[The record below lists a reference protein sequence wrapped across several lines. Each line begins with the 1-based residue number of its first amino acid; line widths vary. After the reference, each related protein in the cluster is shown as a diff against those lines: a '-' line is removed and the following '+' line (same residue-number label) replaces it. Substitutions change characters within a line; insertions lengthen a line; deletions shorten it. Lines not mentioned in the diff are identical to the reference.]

1 MKKRV
6 LSLLL
11 VLLMVVSLVPISALA
26 ATTYYINGVAVR
38 YDDFSSSPNECWVYA
53 NNIYNKIWGH
63 NFTNSFS
70 DGENSLRNL
79 SDSELTLTAAHLK
92 AYVSNAAIGS
102 CLRICNGEYLHGS
115 DGWGHSQIIVQ
126 KDDSGF
132 TVFEGGLS
140 SYPYCRE
147 KYYTWNE
154 YVNTGW
160 LGGTYSY
167 IKYVKWPGAPAIN
180 VGEPEAVL
188 SNFSFQNLLKRGST
202 PNSSGTITANRPLNW
217 VWIGVDTKDNQSVI
231 SAEANPFTYSFD
243 ISSLMTTMQ
252 FSKLP
257 IGEYVFKI
265 HAVVDGKYFGL
276 CEQSLCVVESGE
288 VLAKD
293 VSFPSNI
300 TVWEKVT
307 LSGQVLSSASM
318 NWVWIGID
326 TLDNQNVQSFECN
339 PYTTK
344 FDVSDANETINTA
357 RLAQGTYA
365 FKIHVVL
372 SGEYYGAYYKEF
384 TVGNPEITVTFD
396 PNGGSVSPTSKTIT
410 KGIAYGILPIP
421 TKTNYTFKGW
431 YTEASGGSKVTSS
444 TTVTA
449 IANHTLYAHWTSA
462 HTHDYKA
469 TVTKPTCTERGYT
482 TYTCS
487 VCGDSYKGSY
497 VDPLGHNYKN
507 GTCTRCGVKD
517 PNYKPQANF
526 IDVAAG
532 SYCYDAVQWAVAN
545 GITKGTDKTHFSPNA
560 GCTRG
565 QVVTFLWRAAG
576 EPTVGGNVG
585 FVDVAPG
592 SYCYEA
598 VKWAVAN
605 GITKGTDA
613 THFSPNATC
622 TRGQVVTFMYRAEG
636 EPAVGG
642 SVGFVDVAPG
652 SYFYEA
658 VKWAVANGI
667 TKGTD
672 ATHFS
677 PNATCTRGQVVT
689 FLYRAQ

>member
-11 VLLMVVSLVPISALA
+11 VLLMVVSLVPMSALA

-70 DGENSLRNL
+70 DSENSLRNL

-140 SYPYCRE
+140 NYPYCRE

-167 IKYVKWPGAPAIN
+167 IKYVKWPGAGSYKDPDQPVITGSPVIKSEKSAYEA
-180 VGEPEAVL
+180 GESVTLQRNTVNNTNYYWIVLYRNGKQILSTAMDDAAYTL
-188 SNFSFQNLLKRGST
+188 SNPAAGSYEVYLQVGNAT
-202 PNSSGTITANRPLNW
+202 SGTITSAPYQFYVVNRIQGEPY
-217 VWIGVDTKDNQSVI
+217 IYTSQ
-231 SAEANPFTYSFD
+231 YSYYDDDSITLYRNTVEYTNYHWLTLYFN
-243 ISSLMTTMQ
+243 
-252 FSKLP
+252 
-257 IGEYVFKI
+257 GEMI
-265 HAVVDGKYFGL
+265 
-276 CEQSLCVVESGE
+276 
-288 VLAKD
+288 
-293 VSFPSNI
+293 
-300 TVWEKVT
+300 
-307 LSGQVLSSASM
+307 LSSDMDEETYKIENA
-318 NWVWIGID
+318 
-326 TLDNQNVQSFECN
+326 QSGTYTAYIQVGNLLGKKTSKECN
-339 PYTTK
+339 FVVKCRHNWNAGEIAESATCMNMGTK
-344 FDVSDANETINTA
+344 V
-357 RLAQGTYA
+357 
-365 FKIHVVL
+365 
-372 SGEYYGAYYKEF
+372 
-384 TVGNPEITVTFD
+384 
-396 PNGGSVSPTSKTIT
+396 
-410 KGIAYGILPIP
+410 
-421 TKTNYTFKGW
+421 
-431 YTEASGGSKVTSS
+431 
-444 TTVTA
+444 
-449 IANHTLYAHWTSA
+449 
-462 HTHDYKA
+462 
-469 TVTKPTCTERGYT
+469 
-482 TYTCS
+482 YTCNK
-487 VCGDSYKGSY
+487 CGDKYTDSIPS
-497 VDPLGHNYKN
+497 LGHDYKN
-507 GTCTRCGVKD
+507 GTCTRCGAKD

-545 GITKGTDKTHFSPNA
+545 GITNGTDTTHFSPNA

-576 EPTVGGNVG
+576 EPVVSGNVG

-642 SVGFVDVAPG
+642 SNGFVDVAAG
-652 SYFYEA
+652 SYCCNA
-658 VKWAVANGI
+658 VQWAVANGI

>member
-1 MKKRV
+1 MKKQV

-11 VLLMVVSLVPISALA
+11 VVLMIMSLVPMSALA

-70 DGENSLRNL
+70 DSENSLRNL

-140 SYPYCRE
+140 NYPYCRE

-167 IKYVKWPGAPAIN
+167 IKYVKWPGAGSYKDPDQPVITGSPVIKSEKSAYEA
-180 VGEPEAVL
+180 GESVTLQRNTVNNTNYYWIVLYRNGKQILSTAMDDAAYTL
-188 SNFSFQNLLKRGST
+188 SNPAAGSYEVYLQVGNAT
-202 PNSSGTITANRPLNW
+202 SGTITSAPYQFYVVNRIQGEPY
-217 VWIGVDTKDNQSVI
+217 IYTSQ
-231 SAEANPFTYSFD
+231 YSYYDDDSITLYRNTVEYTNYHWLTLYFN
-243 ISSLMTTMQ
+243 
-252 FSKLP
+252 
-257 IGEYVFKI
+257 GEMI
-265 HAVVDGKYFGL
+265 
-276 CEQSLCVVESGE
+276 
-288 VLAKD
+288 
-293 VSFPSNI
+293 
-300 TVWEKVT
+300 
-307 LSGQVLSSASM
+307 LSSDMDEETYKIENAQAGTYTAYIQVGNLLGKKTSK
-318 NWVWIGID
+318 
-326 TLDNQNVQSFECN
+326 ECN
-339 PYTTK
+339 FVVKCRHNWDAGEIAESATCMNMGTK
-344 FDVSDANETINTA
+344 V
-357 RLAQGTYA
+357 
-365 FKIHVVL
+365 
-372 SGEYYGAYYKEF
+372 
-384 TVGNPEITVTFD
+384 
-396 PNGGSVSPTSKTIT
+396 
-410 KGIAYGILPIP
+410 
-421 TKTNYTFKGW
+421 
-431 YTEASGGSKVTSS
+431 
-444 TTVTA
+444 
-449 IANHTLYAHWTSA
+449 
-462 HTHDYKA
+462 
-469 TVTKPTCTERGYT
+469 
-482 TYTCS
+482 YTCNK
-487 VCGDSYKGSY
+487 CGDKYTDSIPS
-497 VDPLGHNYKN
+497 LGHNYKN

-545 GITKGTDKTHFSPNA
+545 GITNGTDATHFSPNA

-642 SVGFVDVAPG
+642 SNGFVDVAVS
-652 SYFYEA
+652 SYCYEA
-658 VKWAVANGI
+658 IKWAVANGI

>member
-11 VLLMVVSLVPISALA
+11 VLLMVVSLVPMSALA
-26 ATTYYINGVAVR
+26 ETTYYINGVSVR

-70 DGENSLRNL
+70 DSENSLRNL

-140 SYPYCRE
+140 NYPYCRE
-147 KYYTWNE
+147 KYYTWSE

-167 IKYVKWPGAPAIN
+167 IKYVKWPGADSYKDTDQPVITGFPVIKSEKSAYE
-180 VGEPEAVL
+180 VGESVTLQRNTVNNTNYYWIVL
-188 SNFSFQNLLKRGST
+188 YRNGKQILSTAMDDAAYTLSHPAAGSYEVYLQVGNAT
-202 PNSSGTITANRPLNW
+202 SGTITSAPYQFYVVNR
-217 VWIGVDTKDNQSVI
+217 IQ
-231 SAEANPFTYSFD
+231 
-243 ISSLMTTMQ
+243 
-252 FSKLP
+252 
-257 IGEYVFKI
+257 GEPYIYTSQDSYYDDDSITLYRNTVEYTNY
-265 HAVVDGKYFGL
+265 HWLTLYFN
-276 CEQSLCVVESGE
+276 GE
-288 VLAKD
+288 M
-293 VSFPSNI
+293 I
-300 TVWEKVT
+300 
-307 LSGQVLSSASM
+307 LSSDM
-318 NWVWIGID
+318 DEETYKIE
-326 TLDNQNVQSFECN
+326 NVQPGTYTAYIQVGNLLGKKTSKECN
-339 PYTTK
+339 
-344 FDVSDANETINTA
+344 F
-357 RLAQGTYA
+357 
-365 FKIHVVL
+365 VVKCRHNWNA
-372 SGEYYGAYYKEF
+372 G
-384 TVGNPEITVTFD
+384 EITESATCM
-396 PNGGSVSPTSKTIT
+396 NMGT
-410 KGIAYGILPIP
+410 K
-421 TKTNYTFKGW
+421 
-431 YTEASGGSKVTSS
+431 V
-444 TTVTA
+444 
-449 IANHTLYAHWTSA
+449 
-462 HTHDYKA
+462 
-469 TVTKPTCTERGYT
+469 
-482 TYTCS
+482 YTCNK
-487 VCGDSYKGSY
+487 CGDKYTDSTPS
-497 VDPLGHNYKN
+497 LGHDYKN

-526 IDVAAG
+526 TDVAPG

-545 GITKGTDKTHFSPNA
+545 GITNGTDATHFSPNA

-576 EPTVGGNVG
+576 EPVVSGNVG

-636 EPAVGG
+636 EPTVGG
-642 SVGFVDVAPG
+642 SNGFVDVVAG
-652 SYFYEA
+652 SYCYEA

>member
-1 MKKRV
+1 MKKQV

-11 VLLMVVSLVPISALA
+11 VVLMIMSLVPMSALA

-70 DGENSLRNL
+70 DSENSLRNL

-140 SYPYCRE
+140 NYPYCRE

-167 IKYVKWPGAPAIN
+167 IKYVKWPGAGSYKDPDQPVITGSPVIKSEKSAYEA
-180 VGEPEAVL
+180 GESVTLQRNTVNNTNYYWIVLYRNGKQILSTAMDDAAYTL
-188 SNFSFQNLLKRGST
+188 SNPAAGSYEVYLQVGNAT
-202 PNSSGTITANRPLNW
+202 SGTITSAPYQFYVVNRIQGEPY
-217 VWIGVDTKDNQSVI
+217 IYTSQ
-231 SAEANPFTYSFD
+231 YSYYDDDSITLYRNTVEYTNYHWLTLYFN
-243 ISSLMTTMQ
+243 
-252 FSKLP
+252 
-257 IGEYVFKI
+257 GEMI
-265 HAVVDGKYFGL
+265 
-276 CEQSLCVVESGE
+276 
-288 VLAKD
+288 
-293 VSFPSNI
+293 
-300 TVWEKVT
+300 
-307 LSGQVLSSASM
+307 LSSDMDEETYKIENAQAGTYTAYIQVGNLLGKKTSK
-318 NWVWIGID
+318 
-326 TLDNQNVQSFECN
+326 ECN
-339 PYTTK
+339 FVVKCRHNWDAGEIAESATCMNMGTK
-344 FDVSDANETINTA
+344 V
-357 RLAQGTYA
+357 
-365 FKIHVVL
+365 
-372 SGEYYGAYYKEF
+372 
-384 TVGNPEITVTFD
+384 
-396 PNGGSVSPTSKTIT
+396 
-410 KGIAYGILPIP
+410 
-421 TKTNYTFKGW
+421 
-431 YTEASGGSKVTSS
+431 
-444 TTVTA
+444 
-449 IANHTLYAHWTSA
+449 
-462 HTHDYKA
+462 
-469 TVTKPTCTERGYT
+469 
-482 TYTCS
+482 YTCNK
-487 VCGDSYKGSY
+487 CGDKYTDSIPS
-497 VDPLGHNYKN
+497 LGHNYKN

-545 GITKGTDKTHFSPNA
+545 GITNGTDATHFSPNA

-576 EPTVGGNVG
+576 EPVVSGNVG

-605 GITKGTDA
+605 GITNGTDA
-613 THFSPNATC
+613 THFSPNAAC

-642 SVGFVDVAPG
+642 NVGFVDVAAG
-652 SYFYEA
+652 SYCYNA
-658 VKWAVANGI
+658 VQWAVANGI

>member
-1 MKKRV
+1 MKKQV

-11 VLLMVVSLVPISALA
+11 VMLMVVSLVPMSALA

-140 SYPYCRE
+140 NYPYCRE

-167 IKYVKWPGAPAIN
+167 IKYVKWPGAGSYKDPDQPVITGSPVIKSEKSAYEA
-180 VGEPEAVL
+180 GESVTLQRNTVNNTNYYWIVLYRNGKQILSTAMDDAAYTL
-188 SNFSFQNLLKRGST
+188 SNPAAGSYEVYLQVGNAT
-202 PNSSGTITANRPLNW
+202 SGTITSAPYQFYVVNRIQGEPY
-217 VWIGVDTKDNQSVI
+217 IYTSQ
-231 SAEANPFTYSFD
+231 YSYYDDDSITLYRNTVEYTNYHWLTLYFN
-243 ISSLMTTMQ
+243 
-252 FSKLP
+252 
-257 IGEYVFKI
+257 GEMI
-265 HAVVDGKYFGL
+265 
-276 CEQSLCVVESGE
+276 
-288 VLAKD
+288 
-293 VSFPSNI
+293 
-300 TVWEKVT
+300 
-307 LSGQVLSSASM
+307 LSSDMDEETYKIENAQAGTYTAYIQVGNLLGKKTSK
-318 NWVWIGID
+318 
-326 TLDNQNVQSFECN
+326 ECN
-339 PYTTK
+339 FVVKCRHNWDAGEIAESATCMNMGTK
-344 FDVSDANETINTA
+344 V
-357 RLAQGTYA
+357 
-365 FKIHVVL
+365 
-372 SGEYYGAYYKEF
+372 
-384 TVGNPEITVTFD
+384 
-396 PNGGSVSPTSKTIT
+396 
-410 KGIAYGILPIP
+410 
-421 TKTNYTFKGW
+421 
-431 YTEASGGSKVTSS
+431 
-444 TTVTA
+444 
-449 IANHTLYAHWTSA
+449 
-462 HTHDYKA
+462 
-469 TVTKPTCTERGYT
+469 
-482 TYTCS
+482 YTCNK
-487 VCGDSYKGSY
+487 CGDKYTDSIPS
-497 VDPLGHNYKN
+497 LGHNYKN

-526 IDVAAG
+526 TDVAAG

-545 GITKGTDKTHFSPNA
+545 GITNGTDATHFSPNA

-605 GITKGTDA
+605 GITNGTDA
-613 THFSPNATC
+613 THFSPNAAC

-642 SVGFVDVAPG
+642 NVGFVDVAAG
-652 SYFYEA
+652 SYCYNA
-658 VKWAVANGI
+658 VQWAVANGI

>member
-300 TVWEKVT
+300 TVGEKVT

-431 YTEASGGSKVTSS
+431 YTAASGGSKVTSS
-444 TTVTA
+444 TTVNAT
-449 IANHTLYAHWTSA
+449 ANHTLYAHWTSA
-462 HTHDYKA
+462 HTHDYKSV
-469 TVTKPTCTERGYT
+469 VTKPTCTQAGYT

-487 VCGDSYKGSY
+487 CGDSYKSDY
-497 VDPLGHNYKN
+497 KDALGHDYKN
-507 GTCTRCGVKD
+507 GTCTRCGTKD
-517 PNYKPQANF
+517 PNYKPQADF
-526 IDVAAG
+526 TDVAAG

-545 GITKGTDKTHFSPNA
+545 GITNGTDATHFSPNA

-576 EPTVGGNVG
+576 EPVVSGNVG

-605 GITKGTDA
+605 GITNGTDA

-642 SVGFVDVAPG
+642 NVGFVDVAAG
-652 SYFYEA
+652 SYCYNA
-658 VKWAVANGI
+658 VQWAVANGI

-672 ATHFS
+672 TTHFS
-677 PNATCTRGQVVT
+677 PSATCTRGQVVT
-689 FLYRAQ
+689 FLYRAE

>member
-1 MKKRV
+1 MKKQV

-11 VLLMVVSLVPISALA
+11 VMLMVVSLVPMSALA

-70 DGENSLRNL
+70 DSENSLRNL

-140 SYPYCRE
+140 NYPYCRE

-167 IKYVKWPGAPAIN
+167 IKYVKWPGAGSYKDPDQPVITGSPVIKSEKSAYEA
-180 VGEPEAVL
+180 GESVTLQRNTVNNTNYYWIVLYRNGKQILSTAMDDAAYTL
-188 SNFSFQNLLKRGST
+188 SNPAAGSYEVYLQVGNAT
-202 PNSSGTITANRPLNW
+202 SGTITSAPYQFYVVNRIQGEPY
-217 VWIGVDTKDNQSVI
+217 IYTSQ
-231 SAEANPFTYSFD
+231 YSYYDDDSITLYRNTVEYTNYHWLTLYFN
-243 ISSLMTTMQ
+243 
-252 FSKLP
+252 
-257 IGEYVFKI
+257 GEMI
-265 HAVVDGKYFGL
+265 
-276 CEQSLCVVESGE
+276 
-288 VLAKD
+288 
-293 VSFPSNI
+293 
-300 TVWEKVT
+300 
-307 LSGQVLSSASM
+307 LSSDMDEETYKIENAQAGTYTAYIQVGNLLGKKTSK
-318 NWVWIGID
+318 
-326 TLDNQNVQSFECN
+326 ECN
-339 PYTTK
+339 FVVKCRHNWDAGEIAESATCMNMGTK
-344 FDVSDANETINTA
+344 V
-357 RLAQGTYA
+357 
-365 FKIHVVL
+365 
-372 SGEYYGAYYKEF
+372 
-384 TVGNPEITVTFD
+384 
-396 PNGGSVSPTSKTIT
+396 
-410 KGIAYGILPIP
+410 
-421 TKTNYTFKGW
+421 
-431 YTEASGGSKVTSS
+431 
-444 TTVTA
+444 
-449 IANHTLYAHWTSA
+449 
-462 HTHDYKA
+462 
-469 TVTKPTCTERGYT
+469 
-482 TYTCS
+482 YTCNK
-487 VCGDSYKGSY
+487 CGDKYTDSIPS
-497 VDPLGHNYKN
+497 LGHNYKN

-526 IDVAAG
+526 TDVAAG

-545 GITKGTDKTHFSPNA
+545 GITNGTDATHFSPNA

-605 GITKGTDA
+605 GITNGTDA
-613 THFSPNATC
+613 THFSPNAAC

-642 SVGFVDVAPG
+642 NVGFVDVAAG
-652 SYFYEA
+652 SYCYNA
-658 VKWAVANGI
+658 VQWAVANGI

>member
-1 MKKRV
+1 MKKQV

-11 VLLMVVSLVPISALA
+11 VMLMVVSLVPMSALA

-167 IKYVKWPGAPAIN
+167 IKYVKWPGAGSYKDPDQPVITGSPVIKSEKSAYEA
-180 VGEPEAVL
+180 GESVTLQRNTVNNTNYYWIVLYRNGKQILSTAMDDAAYTL
-188 SNFSFQNLLKRGST
+188 SNPAAGSYEVYLQVGNAT
-202 PNSSGTITANRPLNW
+202 SGTITSAPYQFYVVNRIQGEPY
-217 VWIGVDTKDNQSVI
+217 IYTSQ
-231 SAEANPFTYSFD
+231 YSYYDDDSITLYRNTVEYTNYHWLTLYFN
-243 ISSLMTTMQ
+243 
-252 FSKLP
+252 
-257 IGEYVFKI
+257 GEMI
-265 HAVVDGKYFGL
+265 
-276 CEQSLCVVESGE
+276 
-288 VLAKD
+288 
-293 VSFPSNI
+293 
-300 TVWEKVT
+300 
-307 LSGQVLSSASM
+307 LSSDMDEETYKIENAQAGTYTAYIQVGNLLGKKTSK
-318 NWVWIGID
+318 
-326 TLDNQNVQSFECN
+326 ECN
-339 PYTTK
+339 FVVKCRHNWDAGEIAESATCMNMGTK
-344 FDVSDANETINTA
+344 V
-357 RLAQGTYA
+357 
-365 FKIHVVL
+365 
-372 SGEYYGAYYKEF
+372 
-384 TVGNPEITVTFD
+384 
-396 PNGGSVSPTSKTIT
+396 
-410 KGIAYGILPIP
+410 
-421 TKTNYTFKGW
+421 
-431 YTEASGGSKVTSS
+431 
-444 TTVTA
+444 
-449 IANHTLYAHWTSA
+449 
-462 HTHDYKA
+462 
-469 TVTKPTCTERGYT
+469 
-482 TYTCS
+482 YTCNK
-487 VCGDSYKGSY
+487 CGDKYTDSIPS
-497 VDPLGHNYKN
+497 LGHNYKN

-526 IDVAAG
+526 TDVAAG

-545 GITKGTDKTHFSPNA
+545 GITNGTDATHFSPNA

-605 GITKGTDA
+605 GITNGTDA
-613 THFSPNATC
+613 THFSPNAAC

-642 SVGFVDVAPG
+642 NVGFVDVAAG
-652 SYFYEA
+652 SYCYNA
-658 VKWAVANGI
+658 VQWAVANGI

>member
-11 VLLMVVSLVPISALA
+11 VLLMVVSLVPMSALA

-70 DGENSLRNL
+70 DSENSLRNL

-140 SYPYCRE
+140 NYPYCRE

-167 IKYVKWPGAPAIN
+167 IKYVKWPGAGSYKDPDQPVITGSPVIKSEKSAYEA
-180 VGEPEAVL
+180 GESVTLQRNTVNNTNYYWIVLYRNGKQILSTAMDDAAYTL
-188 SNFSFQNLLKRGST
+188 SNPAAGSYEVYLQVGNAT
-202 PNSSGTITANRPLNW
+202 SGTITSAPYQFYVVNRIQGEPY
-217 VWIGVDTKDNQSVI
+217 IYTSQ
-231 SAEANPFTYSFD
+231 YSYYDDDSITLYRNTVEYTNYHWLTLYFN
-243 ISSLMTTMQ
+243 
-252 FSKLP
+252 
-257 IGEYVFKI
+257 GEMI
-265 HAVVDGKYFGL
+265 
-276 CEQSLCVVESGE
+276 
-288 VLAKD
+288 
-293 VSFPSNI
+293 
-300 TVWEKVT
+300 
-307 LSGQVLSSASM
+307 LSSDMDEETYKIENAQAGTYTAYIQVGNLLGKKTSK
-318 NWVWIGID
+318 
-326 TLDNQNVQSFECN
+326 ECN
-339 PYTTK
+339 FVVKCRHNWDAGEIAESATCMNMGTK
-344 FDVSDANETINTA
+344 V
-357 RLAQGTYA
+357 
-365 FKIHVVL
+365 
-372 SGEYYGAYYKEF
+372 
-384 TVGNPEITVTFD
+384 
-396 PNGGSVSPTSKTIT
+396 
-410 KGIAYGILPIP
+410 
-421 TKTNYTFKGW
+421 
-431 YTEASGGSKVTSS
+431 
-444 TTVTA
+444 
-449 IANHTLYAHWTSA
+449 
-462 HTHDYKA
+462 
-469 TVTKPTCTERGYT
+469 
-482 TYTCS
+482 YTCNK
-487 VCGDSYKGSY
+487 CGDKYTDSIPS
-497 VDPLGHNYKN
+497 LGHNYKN

-545 GITKGTDKTHFSPNA
+545 GITNGTDATHFSPNA

-576 EPTVGGNVG
+576 EPVVSGNVG

-605 GITKGTDA
+605 GITNGTDA
-613 THFSPNATC
+613 THFSPNAAC

-642 SVGFVDVAPG
+642 NVGFVDVAAG
-652 SYFYEA
+652 SYCYNA
-658 VKWAVANGI
+658 VQWAVANGI

>member
-1 MKKRV
+1 MKKQV

-11 VLLMVVSLVPISALA
+11 VMLMVVSLVPMSALA

-70 DGENSLRNL
+70 DSENSLRNL

-167 IKYVKWPGAPAIN
+167 IKYVKWPGAGSYKDPDQPVITGSPVIKSEKSAYEA
-180 VGEPEAVL
+180 GESVTLQRNTVNNTNYYWIVLYRNGKQILSTAMDDAAYTL
-188 SNFSFQNLLKRGST
+188 SNPAAGSYEVYLQVGNAT
-202 PNSSGTITANRPLNW
+202 SGTITSAPYQFYVVNRIQGEPY
-217 VWIGVDTKDNQSVI
+217 IYTSQ
-231 SAEANPFTYSFD
+231 YSYYDDDSITLYRNTVEYTNYHWLTLYFN
-243 ISSLMTTMQ
+243 
-252 FSKLP
+252 
-257 IGEYVFKI
+257 GEMI
-265 HAVVDGKYFGL
+265 
-276 CEQSLCVVESGE
+276 
-288 VLAKD
+288 
-293 VSFPSNI
+293 
-300 TVWEKVT
+300 
-307 LSGQVLSSASM
+307 LSSDMDEETYKIENAQAGTYTAYIQVGNLLGKKTSK
-318 NWVWIGID
+318 
-326 TLDNQNVQSFECN
+326 ECN
-339 PYTTK
+339 FVVKCRHNWDAGEIAESATCMNMGTK
-344 FDVSDANETINTA
+344 V
-357 RLAQGTYA
+357 
-365 FKIHVVL
+365 
-372 SGEYYGAYYKEF
+372 
-384 TVGNPEITVTFD
+384 
-396 PNGGSVSPTSKTIT
+396 
-410 KGIAYGILPIP
+410 
-421 TKTNYTFKGW
+421 
-431 YTEASGGSKVTSS
+431 
-444 TTVTA
+444 
-449 IANHTLYAHWTSA
+449 
-462 HTHDYKA
+462 
-469 TVTKPTCTERGYT
+469 
-482 TYTCS
+482 YTCNK
-487 VCGDSYKGSY
+487 CGDKYTDSIPS
-497 VDPLGHNYKN
+497 LGHNYKN

-526 IDVAAG
+526 TDVAAG

-545 GITKGTDKTHFSPNA
+545 GITNGTDATHFSPNA

-605 GITKGTDA
+605 GITNGTDA
-613 THFSPNATC
+613 THFSPNAAC

-642 SVGFVDVAPG
+642 NVGFVDVAAG
-652 SYFYEA
+652 SYCYNA
-658 VKWAVANGI
+658 VQWAVANGI